1 MRKSLLPIILSFVA
15 LSGCSEAQ
23 VKETLSSIGQG
34 VSNAAAKVTAGALER
49 EIKSKSEEYG
59 VLLGSVSVLE
69 AIKTAHPELSIEYT
83 DLNGDGLDDDSRI
96 TVTVGSGA
104 ACIDFLS
111 GVSDG
116 RCP

>member
-1 MRKSLLPIILSFVA
+1 MRKSLLPVVLSLVLF
-15 LSGCSEAQ
+15 SGCSETQ

-34 VSNAAAKVTAGALER
+34 VSDAAAKVTAGALER

-59 VLLGSVSVLE
+59 VLLGSISVLE

-83 DLNGDGLDDDSRI
+83 DLNGDGLDDDGRV
-96 TVTVGSGA
+96 TVVVGSGA
-104 ACIDFLS
+104 ACIDFIS
-111 GVSDG
+111 GISDG